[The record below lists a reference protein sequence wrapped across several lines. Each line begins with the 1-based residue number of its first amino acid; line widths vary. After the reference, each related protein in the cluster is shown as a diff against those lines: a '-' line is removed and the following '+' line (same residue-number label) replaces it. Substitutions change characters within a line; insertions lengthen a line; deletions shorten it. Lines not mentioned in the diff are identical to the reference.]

1 MAPPFPETAMKDRR
15 RSKFEEQNYAALMRH
30 LSELESWSME
40 RKLKERMLPPE
51 WRKMDRTAPTKP
63 RKTRVTIGFDEDMV
77 RWFRGLGTGYQAR
90 MNAVLRTYMHAAIS
104 KEIVIQ
110 RDEGWSRDIA

>member
-1 MAPPFPETAMKDRR
+1 
-15 RSKFEEQNYAALMRH
+15 
-30 LSELESWSME
+30 
-40 RKLKERMLPPE
+40 
-51 WRKMDRTAPTKP
+51 
-63 RKTRVTIGFDEDMV
+63 MV

-104 KEIVIQ
+104 KEIVLQ